1 MIQRT
6 TCVYNESEDLP
17 AVEEECVMGG
27 HGKIAGYD
35 DKANLCILFLNIS
48 HSHGSSSTTGCL
60 LNPCKFK
67 EVQKFIILIVGT
79 CLSITKAAHLH
90 PTKTRLISGIRLCS
104 VLRLMLFLE
113 AVQKTA
119 SSPIIFPGSSFL
131 IPWPIIIAAEL
142 HHRSIKLM
150 EKAVQMADAFHHNL
164 LHCITA
170 RS

>member
-17 AVEEECVMGG
+17 AVEEECVMGATVRLQVMMTRQFM
-27 HGKIAGYD
+27 HIVSQHQSFPRIVVNYR
-35 DKANLCILFLNIS
+35 F
-48 HSHGSSSTTGCL
+48 L
-60 LNPCKFK
+60 LNACKFK

-90 PTKTRLISGIRLCS
+90 PFKTRLISGIRLCS

-164 LHCITA
+164 LHRITT